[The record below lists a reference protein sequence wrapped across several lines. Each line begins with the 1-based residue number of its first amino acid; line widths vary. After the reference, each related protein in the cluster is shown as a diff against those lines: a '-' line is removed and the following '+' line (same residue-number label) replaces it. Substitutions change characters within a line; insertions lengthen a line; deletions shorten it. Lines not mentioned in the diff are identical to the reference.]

1 MDGIRELIAKKFQA
15 IWYRRWVAVV
25 AAWVVCAAGWAFV
38 MTIPNQ
44 FESSAR
50 LYVDSD
56 AVLTPLLR
64 GVSLDTNGSAELD
77 VLQRTLLSRPNLE
90 RLISKTD
97 LELTL
102 NGPTDKERLV
112 QSLATSIRVVPQTRN
127 LFTISYRNANPKLAL
142 DVVQNVLTTFLE
154 SRVGTNRSD
163 IENAQNF
170 ISSQIDNY
178 ERQLRE
184 AERKRAEFRVKYID
198 LLPGDGGVSRYEQ
211 ATEQVRRMRGVLEDA
226 RNRQA
231 SITKALSATP
241 PMLQAEQ
248 AAALQGGGGGGGNA
262 ELTAAEHRLAELK
275 LRFTDEYPDVIAQ
288 KRLIEALRSGQIAP
302 ATPAPSSAPRPVTQ
316 AGPQGGRQVPNP
328 VYEQLK
334 VRLVETEAAI
344 ASIERQVSEADRDR
358 ARLEEI
364 ARGAPGLQAEYI
376 NLNRDYDVVRKNYD
390 ELLSRREQMRI
401 ASAADSEANKVKV
414 QIIDPPLRPRTPV
427 APKRVVLLS
436 AVLLAG
442 IAAGVVLTLL
452 LNEVDTSFQSV
463 DDLRVLGLPVVGG
476 ISVIAVAIPAWRR
489 AFSIGSVA
497 TAMLMLCAIYGGLIY
512 RLSQAGVV

>member
-64 GVSLDTNGSAELD
+64 GVSLDTKGSAELD

-184 AERKRAEFRVKYID
+184 AERKRAEFRTKYID
-198 LLPGDGGVSRYEQ
+198 LLPGDGGGVSRYEA

-231 SITKALSATP
+231 SLAKSLATTPAL
-241 PMLQAEQ
+241 LQPEQ
-248 AAALQGGGGGGGNA
+248 VAAAQGGSSVNRELADA
-262 ELTAAEHRLAELK
+262 ERKLSELK
-275 LRFTDEYPDVIAQ
+275 LRYTDEYPEVIAQ
-288 KRLIEALRSGQIAP
+288 RRLVDGLRSGQIARAP
-302 ATPAPSSAPRPVTQ
+302 EAPSAAPRTPTVQNT
-316 AGPQGGRQVPNP
+316 PQGRGVPNP

-334 VRLVETEAAI
+334 VRLVESEAVI
-344 ASIERQVSEADRDR
+344 SSIERQVNDAERER
-358 ARLEEI
+358 VRLEEI
-364 ARGAPGLQAEYI
+364 ARGAPGLQAEFT
-376 NLNRDYDVVRKNYD
+376 NLNRDYDVIRRNYD
-390 ELLSRREQMRI
+390 ELLARREQMRI
-401 ASAADSEANKVKV
+401 AAAADTEANKVKV
-414 QIIDPPLRPRTPV
+414 QIIDPPQRPRTPV
-427 APKRVVLLS
+427 APKRVLLLS

-442 IAAGVVLTLL
+442 IAAGIVLVLML
-452 LNEVDTSFQSV
+452 DEVDTSFQSV
-463 DDLRVLGLPVVGG
+463 DDLRKLGLPVVGG
-476 ISVIAVAIPAWRR
+476 ISIIAVAVPTWRR
-489 AFSIGSVA
+489 VLSIGSVA
-497 TAMLMLCAIYGGLIY
+497 TAMLLLCAIYGGLIY

>member
-1 MDGIRELIAKKFQA
+1 MDGIRELILRKLQA
-15 IWYRRWVAVV
+15 VWQRRWIAVV
-25 AAWVVCAAGWAFV
+25 AAWVVCAAGWAGV

-44 FESSAR
+44 YESSAR
-50 LYVDSD
+50 LFVDSD

-64 GVSLDTNGSAELD
+64 GVSLDTSGNNELD
-77 VLQRTLLSRPNLE
+77 TLQRTLLSRPNLE

-97 LELTL
+97 LELSLT
-102 NGPTDKERLV
+102 GPADKERLV
-112 QSLATSIRVVPQTRN
+112 QSLASAIRIAPQTKN
-127 LFTISYRNANPKLAL
+127 LFTISYRNSNPKLAL

-154 SRVGTNRSD
+154 SRVGTSRAD

-178 ERQLRE
+178 ERQLRD

-198 LLPGDGGVSRYEQ
+198 LLPGDGGVSRYEM

-231 SITKALSATP
+231 AIAKALSATP

-248 AAALQGGGGGGGNA
+248 VAAMQGGGGGGGNP
-262 ELTAAEHRLAELK
+262 ELAAAERRLSELK

-288 KRLIEALRSGQIAP
+288 KRLIEALRSGQISSPSA
-302 ATPAPSSAPRPVTQ
+302 AAPSVPRPVTQ
-316 AGPQGGRQVPNP
+316 ANPQGGRQVPNP

-334 VRLVETEAAI
+334 VRLVENEAAI
-344 ASIERQVSEADRDR
+344 ASIERQITEADRDR
-358 ARLEEI
+358 GRLEEI
-364 ARGAPGLQAEYI
+364 ARGAPGLQAEFI
-376 NLNRDYDVVRKNYD
+376 NLNRDYDVVRRNYD

-427 APKRVVLLS
+427 APKRDLLLS

-442 IAAGVVLTLL
+442 VAAGVVLALL

-489 AFSIGSVA
+489 VFSIGTVA